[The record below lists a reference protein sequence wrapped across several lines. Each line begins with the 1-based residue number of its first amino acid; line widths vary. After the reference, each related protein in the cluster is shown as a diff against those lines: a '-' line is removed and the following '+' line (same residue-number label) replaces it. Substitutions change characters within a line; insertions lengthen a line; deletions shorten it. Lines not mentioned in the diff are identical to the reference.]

1 VKEDDFEQFLSEIY
15 KKCENRGITP
25 EKIALHIEDLARFS
39 DNTRLPEIGEYLS
52 EKLFEVMVHND
63 RKQGLMYD
71 ISKLQGQ
78 KLQIER
84 NRDELLANK
93 NEIEEEIEN
102 YHKVI
107 QQLDSYGLDM
117 TDFRGFAKVIQSMKE
132 LRFETLKIASDVNEA
147 ANFKREKDRKLAEL
161 KKLIDSLIIL
171 DAGINPLKLQSIR
184 IYKDCPFTMNSNG

>member
-1 VKEDDFEQFLSEIY
+1 LNNSFLKY
-15 KKCENRGITP
+15 TKGITP

-52 EKLFEVMVHND
+52 QKLFEVMVHND

-84 NRDELLANK
+84 NR
-93 NEIEEEIEN
+93 EEIEN
-102 YHKVI
+102 CHKVI

-117 TDFRGFAKVIQSMKE
+117 TDF
-132 LRFETLKIASDVNEA
+132 L
-147 ANFKREKDRKLAEL
+147 
-161 KKLIDSLIIL
+161 
-171 DAGINPLKLQSIR
+171 GI
-184 IYKDCPFTMNSNG
+184 C